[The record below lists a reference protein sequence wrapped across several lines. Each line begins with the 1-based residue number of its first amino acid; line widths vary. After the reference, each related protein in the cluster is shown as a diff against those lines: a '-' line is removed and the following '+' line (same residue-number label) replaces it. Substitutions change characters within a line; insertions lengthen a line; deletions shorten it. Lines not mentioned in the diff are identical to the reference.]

1 MTFEKITKG
10 IEFEKIDPSW
20 VTTIMIKLSGGID
33 SALTFYMLCRYLE
46 KYPEIKIIPITT
58 NDWKKPY
65 QVNFSSKVIEWM
77 KNEFPKVKILEH
89 ETLQLLSGDDYIEGQ
104 DKHRM
109 SVREKYLNTDNHIQ
123 LIISGMNQNPP
134 LEVTNTFVDKNGSVV
149 GGPTDD
155 RKSIKPQWSE
165 FPQIK
170 IFNPIINLN
179 KKGIADLCKKFNLT
193 ETLFPITRSCEG
205 LSPIETNNYTE
216 HCGECWWC
224 HERKWGFGKL
234 V

>member
-1 MTFEKITKG
+1 
-10 IEFEKIDPSW
+10 
-20 VTTIMIKLSGGID
+20 
-33 SALTFYMLCRYLE
+33 
-46 KYPEIKIIPITT
+46 
-58 NDWKKPY
+58 
-65 QVNFSSKVIEWM
+65 
-77 KNEFPKVKILEH
+77 
-89 ETLQLLSGDDYIEGQ
+89 
-104 DKHRM
+104 
-109 SVREKYLNTDNHIQ
+109 
-123 LIISGMNQNPP
+123 MNQNPP